1 MHRQHGRLQPLTD
14 NASEK
19 QPHTSKGL
27 LRCLQILFSTGTASD
42 SAGVLS
48 VIGNGIFK
56 CFKIADNNLKLLT
69 SALTKHEPLNYT
81 AHAWVMDGALAVVT
95 GVVSSLTRLLGS
107 QHGAAPCLGRLA
119 AVLQPVADR
128 LSGCVTWAALAG
140 LAWETLPSNKCCC
153 HAICT
158 GLLLPSPC
166 LASCPKA

>member
-1 MHRQHGRLQPLTD
+1 MHRQHGGLQPLID

-27 LRCLQILFSTGTASD
+27 LRCLQILFSSGTASD

-95 GVVSSLTRLLGS
+95 GVVVFNSLAGIPAWCSSLFGQAGRRVAAGSRSLEWVCHLG
-107 QHGAAPCLGRLA
+107 CLGW
-119 AVLQPVADR
+119 
-128 LSGCVTWAALAG
+128 LSMGDT
-140 LAWETLPSNKCCC
+140 T
-153 HAICT
+153 
-158 GLLLPSPC
+158 
-166 LASCPKA
+166 